1 MQADIAVVPELLNR
15 LYPFNEL
22 KDGANVLV
30 FPDLTSAN
38 VAYKLL
44 ARLGGAVAIG
54 PLLTGMNKPVYLLQI
69 SSDVTDIVNMTA
81 LAVMEAQ
88 EAKSAVGI
96 TVEASAAHN

>member
-1 MQADIAVVPELLNR
+1 MQADMAVVPELLNE

-22 KDGANVLV
+22 RGAANVLI

-54 PLLTGMNKPVYLLQI
+54 PLLTGMNRPVYLLQM

-81 LAVMEAQ
+81 MAVLEAQ
-88 EAKSAVGI
+88 EAY
-96 TVEASAAHN
+96 